1 MNEKQILENF
11 ARVMAMAWSDEDY
24 KEQLLDNPKEVLAAA
39 GIETPPNAQIKINEV
54 DTAAHHEGTV
64 EEGRPSFDSWF
75 QGYQTGQFEFTLTQ
89 APEGFDLGNMMLSDV
104 QLDTVAGGVYADSSE
119 GCCTYCCC
127 PCTCCT

>member
-1 MNEKQILENF
+1 MNEKQILESF

-24 KEQLLDNPKEVLAAA
+24 KEQLLENPREVLAAA

-54 DTAAHHEGTV
+54 DAVAHHEGKV
-64 EEGRPSFDSWF
+64 EDASAYMQSWF
-75 QGYQTGQFEFTLTQ
+75 KGYETGEFEFNLAK

-104 QLDTVAGGVYADSSE
+104 QLDAVAGGTQQDSAE
-119 GCCTYCCC
+119 GCCQYCCC